1 MKVAI
6 ISRIALICIR
16 EEIQNIEQIIE
27 NCDYSLNTLS
37 TIILK
42 KEKVKGQKKRRGKNE
57 LNAEN
62 SLMIHHHLIFTHLAS
77 INEIKK

>member
-42 KEKVKGQKKRRGKNE
+42 KEKVKGQKEEKR
-57 LNAEN
+57 
-62 SLMIHHHLIFTHLAS
+62 
-77 INEIKK
+77 KK